1 VQHISFGGG
10 GRIKKEKKQNPVIS
24 MHRWRNSYLGVWDG
38 WGETPKL
45 LRVEKT
51 QGMVVLLK
59 IDGAFYFAHVSLYWL
74 FCSHNQ
80 FSLIN
85 CSLPETETAI

>member
-1 VQHISFGGG
+1 M
-10 GRIKKEKKQNPVIS
+10 EKLLLRSV
-24 MHRWRNSYLGVWDG
+24 G
-38 WGETPKL
+38 WVGWVGETPKL

-59 IDGAFYFAHVSLYWL
+59 SDGAFYFAHVSLYWL

-80 FSLIN
+80 FSLTN
-85 CSLPETETAI
+85 CSLPETETTI

>member
-1 VQHISFGGG
+1 VGGEEK
-10 GRIKKEKKQNPVIS
+10 KKEKEQNPVIS

-80 FSLIN
+80 FSLTN
-85 CSLPETETAI
+85 CSP